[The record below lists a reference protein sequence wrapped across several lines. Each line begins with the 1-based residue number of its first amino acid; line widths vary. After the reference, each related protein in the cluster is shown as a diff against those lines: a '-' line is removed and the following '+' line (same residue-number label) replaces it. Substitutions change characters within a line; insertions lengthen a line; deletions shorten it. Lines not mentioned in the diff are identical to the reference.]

1 MKNHTIHSRVFS
13 PRTRLGALSAAALV
27 SVSGLAF
34 ADEPGQLPPAPKAP
48 AVPQA
53 TAGATQVHTSVTQ
66 NFTVVNSDGHK
77 VEVRVVDGEVFVKV
91 NGEQT
96 HTMKLTDDWD
106 RLTIRAGDDQAP
118 IATVLKAG
126 DQSGVAVVSGDGT
139 GSDLTAL
146 RALRVQPRL
155 LERFE
160 LDGRGMREA
169 TRPFDIED
177 FARAFGGVGQVFR
190 LEDGVASRFNMEG
203 IATVRPR
210 TMLGITM
217 SEEPGK
223 PGVIVESVIEGTP
236 AAEAQLRKGDRIIEI
251 APDTTTVNIE
261 MIRSL
266 TRDAAPGE
274 PITVTVLRDEEKR
287 EIMIE
292 LAPYSS
298 ERLGIA
304 SRASAP
310 GPWGLAFDSDD
321 LRLFDHDRHSEEIAQ
336 LQSSMQQAVERI
348 MAKQQEI
355 GRLAESMVQRDAT
368 EMNRE
373 LSQLAREL
381 EEAAKALSEGE
392 FRGRVDR
399 ILKDRIRTPA
409 GIEGNIV
416 LGRGVGE
423 RPLVLTRPDRPIA
436 PPVPPAPSEE
446 RIRTIESRLDTL
458 ESSNKRIEAMLE
470 RLLEQM
476 ADR

>member
-1 MKNHTIHSRVFS
+1 
-13 PRTRLGALSAAALV
+13 
-27 SVSGLAF
+27 
-34 ADEPGQLPPAPKAP
+34 
-48 AVPQA
+48 
-53 TAGATQVHTSVTQ
+53 
-66 NFTVVNSDGHK
+66 
-77 VEVRVVDGEVFVKV
+77 
-91 NGEQT
+91 
-96 HTMKLTDDWD
+96 
-106 RLTIRAGDDQAP
+106 
-118 IATVLKAG
+118 
-126 DQSGVAVVSGDGT
+126 
-139 GSDLTAL
+139 
-146 RALRVQPRL
+146 
-155 LERFE
+155 
-160 LDGRGMREA
+160 
-169 TRPFDIED
+169 
-177 FARAFGGVGQVFR
+177 
-190 LEDGVASRFNMEG
+190 MEG

-217 SEEPGK
+217 SEVPGQ

-236 AAEAQLRKGDRIIEI
+236 AAEAQLRRGDRIIEI
-251 APDTTTVNIE
+251 APDTTVVDIE
-261 MIRSL
+261 VVRNL

-274 PITVTVLRDEEKR
+274 PITVTVLRDGEKR

-304 SRASAP
+304 SRAAAP
-310 GPWGLAFDSDD
+310 GPWGLAFDSDE
-321 LRLFDHDRHSEEIAQ
+321 LRLFDHDRHSEEIAR

-348 MAKQQEI
+348 VAKQQEI
-355 GRLAESMVQRDAT
+355 ARLAESMVQRDAS
-368 EMNRE
+368 EVNRE

-399 ILKDRIRTPA
+399 ILKDRIRTPT
-409 GIEGNIV
+409 GLEGNIV

-470 RLLEQM
+470 RLLEQT